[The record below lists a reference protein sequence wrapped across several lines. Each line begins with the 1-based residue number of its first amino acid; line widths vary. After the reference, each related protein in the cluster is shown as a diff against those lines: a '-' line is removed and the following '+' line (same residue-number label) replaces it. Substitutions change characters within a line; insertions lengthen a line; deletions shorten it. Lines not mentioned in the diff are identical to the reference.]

1 MQKIVKIYYAFDQF
15 LLSKVQDGYLWLL
28 DRTGVYVATLIF
40 GSFLV
45 AAAIGIFQHKTD
57 HGWMVFIGVCIAII
71 GLTCLLPYGLQDK
84 GKNEKFNALALYIEA
99 GYSRHFFVG
108 LQYGFLVMDLIDLDV
123 ISIIATI
130 FLIACFI
137 LQTVKIRDR
146 DKKPFFKPVERLATD
161 GVEGRI

>member
-1 MQKIVKIYYAFDQF
+1 MQKAVKIYHAFDQF

-45 AAAIGIFQHKTD
+45 AGAIGIFQNKSD
-57 HGWMVFIGVCIAII
+57 PGWMVFLGVCIAII
-71 GLTCLLPYGLQDK
+71 GLSCLFPYSLQDK

-99 GYSRHFFVG
+99 GYTRHFFVG
-108 LQYGFLVMDLIDLDV
+108 LQYGFLVSHLIHLDV
-123 ISIIATI
+123 ISIIATV

-161 GVEGRI
+161 GAH

>member
-1 MQKIVKIYYAFDQF
+1 MQKIVKIYHAFDQF

-45 AAAIGIFQHKTD
+45 AGAIGIFQNKSDPRWT
-57 HGWMVFIGVCIAII
+57 VFLGVCITII
-71 GLTCLLPYGLQDK
+71 GLSCLFPYSLQDK

-99 GYSRHFFVG
+99 GYTRHFFVG
-108 LQYGFLVMDLIDLDV
+108 LQYGFLVSHLIHLDV
-123 ISIIATI
+123 ISIIATV

-146 DKKPFFKPVERLATD
+146 DKKPFFKPVEKLAM
-161 GVEGRI
+161 EGS